1 MTISPKTNDRS
12 SIPICVPAS
21 LRCQTLQ
28 AIVTAQDE
36 ELLTSPAMPPLF
48 FCVTQERCQEVTPAR
63 GHQCSTLFFAS
74 VKYTRMSLQLTA
86 SKITVNVMPHI

>member
-1 MTISPKTNDRS
+1 MHCKGLRDYVCILSVHIFCHPGGPVPVTISPKTNDRS

-48 FCVTQERCQEVTPAR
+48 FCVTQERCPAVTPAR
-63 GHQCSTLFFAS
+63 GHQCST
-74 VKYTRMSLQLTA
+74 
-86 SKITVNVMPHI
+86 